1 MTYEELSNKAK
12 EGKTGRL
19 PNFIGYFNWSYRYN
33 ELMFHNGDFRC
44 KAKDLNVQNRTDFY
58 YIT

>member
-19 PNFIGYFNWSYRYN
+19 PNFIGYFDWSYRYN
-33 ELMFHNGDFRC
+33 ELMFRNKDFRC
-44 KAKDLNVQNRTDFY
+44 KAKDLNV
-58 YIT
+58 